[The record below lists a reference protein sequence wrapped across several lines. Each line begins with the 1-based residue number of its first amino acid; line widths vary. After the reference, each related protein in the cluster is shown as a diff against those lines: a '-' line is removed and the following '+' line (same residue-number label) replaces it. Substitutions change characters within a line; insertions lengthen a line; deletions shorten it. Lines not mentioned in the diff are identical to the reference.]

1 MEVEIKTRKGI
12 HSQKKRLSVYS
23 LCWSK
28 ETMKEAGIDV
38 RGAAE
43 SATKDQDV
51 TVADILKTG
60 DWSQETTFTRY
71 YYGAGSR

>member
-1 MEVEIKTRKGI
+1 
-12 HSQKKRLSVYS
+12 
-23 LCWSK
+23 
-28 ETMKEAGIDV
+28 MKEAGIDL

-60 DWSQETTFTRY
+60 DWSREITFTHY
-71 YYGAGSR
+71 

>member
-1 MEVEIKTRKGI
+1 
-12 HSQKKRLSVYS
+12 
-23 LCWSK
+23 
-28 ETMKEAGIDV
+28 MKEAGIDV

-60 DWSQETTFTRY
+60 DCSQETTFTRY

>member
-1 MEVEIKTRKGI
+1 
-12 HSQKKRLSVYS
+12 
-23 LCWSK
+23 
-28 ETMKEAGIDV
+28 MKEAGIDV

-60 DWSQETTFTRY
+60 DGYQETTFTRY

>member
-1 MEVEIKTRKGI
+1 MPSHPPSLFTL
-12 HSQKKRLSVYS
+12 KRIQWPYQ
-23 LCWSK
+23 SK
-28 ETMKEAGIDV
+28 IVGAGPG
-38 RGAAE
+38 GAAE

-51 TVADILKTG
+51 TMTDILKTG

>member
-1 MEVEIKTRKGI
+1 
-12 HSQKKRLSVYS
+12 
-23 LCWSK
+23 
-28 ETMKEAGIDV
+28 MKEAGIDL

-60 DWSQETTFTRY
+60 DGYQETTLTHY